1 MARDLDAPDLVLRSG
16 QIVTACGDK
25 VVEAMAVRGSRVRA
39 IGDDDDVS
47 FLVRPWTE
55 VVDLDGRTVV
65 PGINDSHMH
74 IGYFGAVRPPL
85 AVDVGFPAVRSIA
98 DVINAVGSAR
108 PVNGWVKGN
117 GWDVGYLDDAHP
129 GRLPNRD
136 DLDAASPDVPV
147 VLRDFSGHQLWVNSK
162 ALELAGIH
170 EDTSDPTD
178 GVIVRDEDG
187 RPTGLLREAAGA
199 LIDRLVPPLTD
210 IELDQALDTVR
221 ELVHAEGITSVTD
234 AALGPGGNA
243 FEGGAAGER
252 FLRRLAERAGPEDFA
267 LRTTVLL
274 AFSPPTTSSLSDV
287 IKHLG
292 SFVPPPERPGW
303 FRVAGIKFFADG
315 VPPNETAWLAQQY
328 AGGGCGCLTITGET
342 DEERLADLEA
352 MIELAHRA
360 GYQIGVHVTGDRAID
375 ATVHS
380 LVRVQNRNPRPDPR
394 HYVIH
399 ADLASPEALSLLAVH
414 GFGASMQPAIKWT
427 IADLMRKMLG
437 RERADYQWPMRSA
450 LDAGVRVTSSSDAPI
465 TFPNW
470 RQGVETAVLRE
481 SKATGEVHGPEE
493 RITVLEAIRT
503 YTVDGAWQDRAEGW
517 KGSLVPGMVAD
528 YCVLDGRLLGT
539 DAHQIAETPVAA
551 TVVDG
556 QLVFGQFPSNGSP

>member
-1 MARDLDAPDLVLRSG
+1 MARDLDAPDLVLQSG

-170 EDTSDPTD
+170 EDTSEPTD

-414 GFGASMQPAIKWT
+414 GFGTSMQPAIKWT

-556 QLVFGQFPSNGSP
+556 QLVFGQFPSYGSP